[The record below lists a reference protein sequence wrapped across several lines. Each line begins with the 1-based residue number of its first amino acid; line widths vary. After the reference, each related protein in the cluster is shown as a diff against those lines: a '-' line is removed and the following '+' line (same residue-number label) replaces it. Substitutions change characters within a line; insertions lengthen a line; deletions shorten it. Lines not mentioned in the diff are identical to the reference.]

1 MRVPPFER
9 LRPFMQLS
17 SVFVLGM
24 ITGGMIYNVIWH
36 ASFNQLWTNNQDLQ
50 FQLQQA
56 EEDNK
61 TLRKYSKRQTVV
73 KEIKLIAEEAS
84 VEKIDSIN
92 LKELLRRVSRD
103 LEVLRGRDMFEIDS
117 DSKLVRM
124 LLHQK
129 KYTVRDKEYT
139 IQVKT
144 MLVME
149 GVLQIWLEA
158 KERLPESH

>member
-24 ITGGMIYNVIWH
+24 IAGGMVYNAIWH
-36 ASFNQLWTNNQDLQ
+36 VSFNELWKNNQDLQ

-56 EEDNK
+56 QEDNK
-61 TLRKYSKRQTVV
+61 TLRKYSNRQTVV
-73 KEIKLIAEEAS
+73 KEIKLIAEETSA
-84 VEKIDSIN
+84 EKIDSIN
-92 LKELLRRVSRD
+92 LKELLRRVIRD

-158 KERLPESH
+158 KEKLPESH

>member
-24 ITGGMIYNVIWH
+24 ITGAIVYNVIWH
-36 ASFNQLWTNNQDLQ
+36 ASFNELWTNNQDLQ

-56 EEDNK
+56 QEDNR

-73 KEIKLIAEEAS
+73 KEIKLIAEETSA
-84 VEKIDSIN
+84 EKIDSIN

>member
-24 ITGGMIYNVIWH
+24 ITGGIIYNVIWH

-84 VEKIDSIN
+84 AEKIDPIN

-129 KYTVRDKEYT
+129 NTPFVTRSIRSRSKRC
-139 IQVKT
+139 
-144 MLVME
+144 L
-149 GVLQIWLEA
+149 
-158 KERLPESH
+158 

>member
-9 LRPFMQLS
+9 LRPFMQIS

-24 ITGGMIYNVIWH
+24 IAGGMVYNAIWH
-36 ASFNQLWTNNQDLQ
+36 VSFNELWKNNQDLQ

-56 EEDNK
+56 QEDNK
-61 TLRKYSKRQTVV
+61 TLRKYSNRQTVV
-73 KEIKLIAEEAS
+73 KEIKLIAEETSA
-84 VEKIDSIN
+84 EKIDSIN
-92 LKELLRRVSRD
+92 LKELLRRVIRD

-124 LLHQK
+124 LLNQK

-158 KERLPESH
+158 KEKLPESH

>member
-9 LRPFMQLS
+9 LRPFMQIS

-24 ITGGMIYNVIWH
+24 IAGGMVYNVIWH
-36 ASFNQLWTNNQDLQ
+36 VSFNELWKNNQDLQ

-56 EEDNK
+56 QEDNK
-61 TLRKYSKRQTVV
+61 TLRKYSNRQTVV
-73 KEIKLIAEEAS
+73 KEIKLIAEETSA
-84 VEKIDSIN
+84 EKIDSIN
-92 LKELLRRVSRD
+92 LKELLRRVIRD

-124 LLHQK
+124 LLNQK

-158 KERLPESH
+158 KEKLPESH

>member
-1 MRVPPFER
+1 M
-9 LRPFMQLS
+9 
-17 SVFVLGM
+17 
-24 ITGGMIYNVIWH
+24 
-36 ASFNQLWTNNQDLQ
+36 
-50 FQLQQA
+50 
-56 EEDNK
+56 
-61 TLRKYSKRQTVV
+61 RKYSKRQTVV
-73 KEIKLIAEEAS
+73 KEIKLIPEEAS
-84 VEKIDSIN
+84 AEKIDSIN

>member
-24 ITGGMIYNVIWH
+24 ITGAMVYNAIWH
-36 ASFNQLWTNNQDLQ
+36 VSFNELWMNNQDLQ
-50 FQLQQA
+50 FQLLQA
-56 EEDNK
+56 QEDNK
-61 TLRKYSKRQTVV
+61 TLRKYSNRQTVV
-73 KEIKLIAEEAS
+73 KEIKLIVEETSA
-84 VEKIDSIN
+84 EKIDSIN

-158 KERLPESH
+158 KEKLPESH

>member
-24 ITGGMIYNVIWH
+24 ITGGMIYNAIWH

-50 FQLQQA
+50 FKLQQA

-84 VEKIDSIN
+84 AEKIDAIN

-124 LLHQK
+124 LLNQK

-158 KERLPESH
+158 KERLPQSH

>member
-24 ITGGMIYNVIWH
+24 IAGGMVYNAIWH
-36 ASFNQLWTNNQDLQ
+36 VSFNELWKNNQDLQ

-56 EEDNK
+56 QEDNK
-61 TLRKYSKRQTVV
+61 TLRKYSNRQTVV
-73 KEIKLIAEEAS
+73 KEIKLIAEETSA
-84 VEKIDSIN
+84 EKIDSIN
-92 LKELLRRVSRD
+92 LKELLRRVIRD

-124 LLHQK
+124 LLNQK
-129 KYTVRDKEYT
+129 NTPFATRN
-139 IQVKT
+139 IQSRSKRC
-144 MLVME
+144 L
-149 GVLQIWLEA
+149 
-158 KERLPESH
+158 

>member
-24 ITGGMIYNVIWH
+24 IVGGMVYNAIWH
-36 ASFNQLWTNNQDLQ
+36 VSFNELWKNNQDLQ

-56 EEDNK
+56 QEDNK
-61 TLRKYSKRQTVV
+61 TLRKYSNRQTVV
-73 KEIKLIAEEAS
+73 KEIKLIAEETSAA
-84 VEKIDSIN
+84 KIDSIN
-92 LKELLRRVSRD
+92 LKELLRRVIRD

-124 LLHQK
+124 LLNQK

-158 KERLPESH
+158 KEKLPESH

>member
-1 MRVPPFER
+1 
-9 LRPFMQLS
+9 
-17 SVFVLGM
+17 
-24 ITGGMIYNVIWH
+24 
-36 ASFNQLWTNNQDLQ
+36 
-50 FQLQQA
+50 
-56 EEDNK
+56 
-61 TLRKYSKRQTVV
+61 
-73 KEIKLIAEEAS
+73 
-84 VEKIDSIN
+84 
-92 LKELLRRVSRD
+92 
-103 LEVLRGRDMFEIDS
+103 
-117 DSKLVRM
+117 

>member
-9 LRPFMQLS
+9 LRPFMQIS

-24 ITGGMIYNVIWH
+24 IAGGMVYNVIWH
-36 ASFNQLWTNNQDLQ
+36 VSFNELWKNNQDLQ
-50 FQLQQA
+50 FRLQQA
-56 EEDNK
+56 QEDNK
-61 TLRKYSKRQTVV
+61 TLRKYSNRQTVV
-73 KEIKLIAEEAS
+73 KEIKLIAEETSA
-84 VEKIDSIN
+84 EKIDSIN
-92 LKELLRRVSRD
+92 LKELLRRVIRD

-124 LLHQK
+124 LLNQK

-158 KERLPESH
+158 KEKLPESH

>member
-84 VEKIDSIN
+84 AEKIDPIN

>member
-24 ITGGMIYNVIWH
+24 ITGGIIYNVIWH

-84 VEKIDSIN
+84 AEKIDPIN

>member
-24 ITGGMIYNVIWH
+24 ITGGIIYNAIWH
-36 ASFNQLWTNNQDLQ
+36 TSFNELWKNNQDLQ

-56 EEDNK
+56 QEDNK
-61 TLRKYSKRQTVV
+61 TLRKYSKRQTVI
-73 KEIKLIAEEAS
+73 KEIKLIAEETSA
-84 VEKIDSIN
+84 EKIDSIN

-117 DSKLVRM
+117 DSKLVRK

>member
-1 MRVPPFER
+1 
-9 LRPFMQLS
+9 MQLS

-24 ITGGMIYNVIWH
+24 ITGGMIYNAIWH

-73 KEIKLIAEEAS
+73 KEIKLIPEEAS
-84 VEKIDSIN
+84 AEKIDSIN

-129 KYTVRDKEYT
+129 IHR
-139 IQVKT
+139 
-144 MLVME
+144 
-149 GVLQIWLEA
+149 
-158 KERLPESH
+158 S

>member
-24 ITGGMIYNVIWH
+24 IAGGMVYNAIWH
-36 ASFNQLWTNNQDLQ
+36 VSFNELWKNNQDLQ

-56 EEDNK
+56 QEDNK
-61 TLRKYSKRQTVV
+61 TLRKYSNRQTVV
-73 KEIKLIAEEAS
+73 KEIKLIAEETSA
-84 VEKIDSIN
+84 EKIDSIN
-92 LKELLRRVSRD
+92 LKELLRRVIRD

-124 LLHQK
+124 LLNQK

-158 KERLPESH
+158 KEKLPESH

>member
-17 SVFVLGM
+17 SVFVIGM
-24 ITGGMIYNVIWH
+24 IAGGIVYNAIWH
-36 ASFNQLWTNNQDLQ
+36 ASFNELWKNNQDLQ

-61 TLRKYSKRQTVV
+61 TLHKYSKRQSVI
-73 KEIKLIAEEAS
+73 KEIKLIAEETSA
-84 VEKIDSIN
+84 EKIDSIN
-92 LKELLRRVSRD
+92 LKELLRRVIRD

>member
-24 ITGGMIYNVIWH
+24 VTGGMIYNAIWH

-50 FQLQQA
+50 FKLQQA

-84 VEKIDSIN
+84 AEKIDAIN

-124 LLHQK
+124 LLNQK

-158 KERLPESH
+158 KERLPQSH